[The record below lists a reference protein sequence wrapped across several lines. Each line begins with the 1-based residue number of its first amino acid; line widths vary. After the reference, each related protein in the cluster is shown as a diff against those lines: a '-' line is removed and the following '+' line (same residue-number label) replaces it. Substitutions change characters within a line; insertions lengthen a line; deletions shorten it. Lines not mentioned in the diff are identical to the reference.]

1 MAAVQNL
8 YTPETSCIKE
18 TSVHY
23 KNLSLNQLWGLFL
36 KSPQNF
42 SGQ

>member
-23 KNLSLNQLWGLFL
+23 KNLRLNLWGLFL